1 MKVPNKVRHFIWRAV
16 GESLPIKKNLL
27 KSCVVLDGL
36 CGLCKVGV
44 EDSIHALW
52 LCDSVKPIWMS
63 TPSFAFLRAQK
74 LPTFKELVFYM
85 LQNAPPSK
93 VALFSMIA
101 WAIWEWR
108 NRASALLRE
117 FHDVQKLH
125 PRRSVPREVVKW
137 SPPIEGL
144 YKVNFNGAIFED
156 QAFAGLGW

>member
-1 MKVPNKVRHFIWRAV
+1 MAQSQDLPSSSNADVSKRLWKGVWSMEVPNKVRHFIWRAV

-101 WAIWEWR
+101 WAIWEQR
-108 NRASALLRE
+108 NRLRV
-117 FHDVQKLH
+117 H
-125 PRRSVPREVVKW
+125 
-137 SPPIEGL
+137 
-144 YKVNFNGAIFED
+144 
-156 QAFAGLGW
+156 